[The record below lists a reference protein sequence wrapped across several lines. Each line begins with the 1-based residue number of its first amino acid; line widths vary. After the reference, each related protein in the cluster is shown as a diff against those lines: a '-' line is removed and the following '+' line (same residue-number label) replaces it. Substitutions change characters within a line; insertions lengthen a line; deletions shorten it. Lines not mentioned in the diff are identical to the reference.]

1 MTCLR
6 VRDAL
11 AAGLPLE
18 LLLDHVDA
26 CFDCQFY
33 LENRVHVRDLKLEI
47 PDRTAADLVRDPE
60 GLSCGDYLR
69 RAAEEGFAGASVAD
83 PHAVRCTPCRR
94 TAEAFEGYRRV
105 AAAVTMP
112 PRLRR
117 RLEAIAEERGVS
129 VLGRILPYVAAV
141 LFSLGLSLFLAAK
154 GNLSQEV
161 VRLQEKAV
169 QTRGAAVSTCGKVV
183 GFIVRSF
190 DKEDPRHEMRQSP

>member
-1 MTCLR
+1 MTCAR

-18 LLLDHVDA
+18 PLLEHVDG
-26 CFDCQFY
+26 CFECQFY
-33 LENRVHVRDLKLEI
+33 LENLYHARDLKMEL
-47 PDRTAADLVRDPE
+47 PAGTAAGLAQDPG

-69 RAAEEGFAGASVAD
+69 RAAEEGFAGAPGAD
-83 PHAVRCTPCRR
+83 PHAARCAPCRR
-94 TAEAFEGYRRV
+94 TAEAFEGYRRMT
-105 AAAVTMP
+105 AAVAMP

-117 RLEAIAEERGVS
+117 RLEAITEDRGVS

-141 LFSLGLSLFLAAK
+141 LLSLGLSLFLVAK

-169 QTRGAAVSTCGKVV
+169 QTRGAAVSTYGKVV
-183 GFIVRSF
+183 GFIARNF
-190 DKEDPRHEMRQSP
+190 DKEEPRHEMRQSQ